1 MNDKEISSPFVIP
14 AIYQLASKVP
24 LEIWQ
29 SAPSTSNGNEQ
40 AHRNI
45 NRDGTGLT
53 LLATIMHGLQYDV
66 RAVRSVGLMR
76 EAGIHQ
82 RDQEPS
88 YFRRAG
94 CSVLRSMCVQKR
106 KLASIDQ
113 ELRETYRQ
121 LDLINEAIIVATS
134 PQEPVRLRA
143 GSRAM
148 KATTRLTLPKLYAR
162 RRDLEFEAKGLQD
175 QGSGGITPHGF
186 PHSTDLPM
194 SSKPQASSPSLK
206 R

>member
-1 MNDKEISSPFVIP
+1 MHSLSLSFPILDLEQTKELIQRGGSKSAAWMNDKEISSPFVIP
-14 AIYQLASKVP
+14 AIYQPASKVP

-29 SAPSTSNGNEQ
+29 SVPSTSNGNEQ

-53 LLATIMHGLQYDV
+53 LLAAIMRGLQYDV

-88 YFRRAG
+88 YFRRAE

-113 ELRETYRQ
+113 EL
-121 LDLINEAIIVATS
+121 
-134 PQEPVRLRA
+134 
-143 GSRAM
+143 
-148 KATTRLTLPKLYAR
+148 
-162 RRDLEFEAKGLQD
+162 
-175 QGSGGITPHGF
+175 
-186 PHSTDLPM
+186 
-194 SSKPQASSPSLK
+194 
-206 R
+206 